1 MAKVNLYKQDG
12 KSTESL
18 ELPDALFAVKVKP
31 DVIHEV
37 LIAQLANGRTRYAQT
52 KDRSEVRGGGRKP
65 WKQKGTGRAR
75 HGSNRSPIW
84 SGGGVTF
91 GPLAVRRYVKKVN
104 KKVRRKALAM
114 VLTDKLSSDHFI
126 AVDDLS
132 IKEAKTSTLIALRK
146 ALPGSDAKALIVTT
160 KEQSNLVS
168 AAKNL
173 PRTATI
179 GVGSLNVRDLLKYPY
194 VIVSAEAVAIMKE
207 TYLD

>member
-12 KSTESL
+12 KITESL

-37 LIAQLANGRTRYAQT
+37 LVAQLANGRTRYAQT
-52 KDRSEVRGGGRKP
+52 KDRSEVRGGGKKP

-75 HGSNRSPIW
+75 HGSSRSPIW
-84 SGGGVTF
+84 AGGGVTF
-91 GPLAVRRYVKKVN
+91 GPLAVRSFVKKVN

-114 VLTDKLSSDHFI
+114 VLSDKLSSDHFI
-126 AVDDLS
+126 AVDDLN

-146 ALPGSDAKALIVTT
+146 ALPGSDAKALIITT
-160 KEQSNLVS
+160 KEQTNLVN

-179 GVGSLNVRDLLKYPY
+179 SAGSLNVRDLLKYPY
-194 VIVSAEAVAIMKE
+194 VIASAEAVAIMKE
-207 TYLD
+207 SYLD